1 MKYIFD
7 EIDKNGNGFIDYYE
21 FRAVILPLKPKKSI
35 VLHTQSNR
43 VHDILCRLYNFVS

>member
-35 VLHTQSNR
+35 VLHT
-43 VHDILCRLYNFVS
+43 